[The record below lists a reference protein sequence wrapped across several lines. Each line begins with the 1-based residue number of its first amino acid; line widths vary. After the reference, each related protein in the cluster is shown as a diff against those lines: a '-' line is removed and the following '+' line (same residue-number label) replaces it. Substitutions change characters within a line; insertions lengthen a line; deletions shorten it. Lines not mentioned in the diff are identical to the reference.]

1 MGIPIS
7 EFSLHL
13 KYFIDTQ
20 IDWITC

>member
-1 MGIPIS
+1 MGILIS
-7 EFSLHL
+7 EFSLHF